1 VAELAVDP
9 AERSPGPLARAKG
22 VAVPDTRLHPIY
34 LVIETARTLRSA
46 IPFLVVTFLGGAP
59 WWVNAVLFAL
69 IMIVATAQWYV
80 RKYSVISGVLRLR
93 SGLFNR
99 TVRVV
104 PITRI
109 TALDAY
115 RSLSQ
120 RIVGVWGLR
129 VQSPGDGGGAAVSL
143 GSLSTSRLEQL
154 QTALETDRPLPD
166 VVPDPA
172 EFPESA
178 AAATAVASAA
188 GERTGAPRVP
198 DDRPV
203 SGNSEAIDGPSSF
216 AQPQPAAK
224 PAMASILHRFSRQG
238 RDRKRPKGYQTIAVL
253 TTQDMLIAAVT
264 NNSIPLI
271 FAGALVIWYWFSE
284 YVPSRAQ
291 DFMTQTVEPRGVLA
305 VVIALVVT
313 AVVAGVVL
321 SALRLNRFTLIR
333 DGDVLRNHRGLL
345 GKQTA
350 AIPVAR
356 IQAVRVVEGVWRTML
371 GYASLQVEVAG
382 IGRANTNQ
390 RMLFPLVRTAR
401 AAHLVRRVLP
411 ELHWPEDPPHPIPER
426 IHRRYLT
433 LPLEYGAGFT
443 VLLLFLPGWWRLLAL
458 LPIPLGYWL
467 GVARAREARWWVG
480 EHSVLL
486 RWRRLLARNTVVAH
500 REGVQEVEWSSSP
513 WKARA
518 RVAGFKM
525 RFSSGRSAKIR
536 YMADD
541 DALMLSHV
549 VGRRGP
555 SGDADG
561 PPAAAAVPAG

>member
-1 VAELAVDP
+1 MSESALDSAAP
-9 AERSPGPLARAKG
+9 FPGPVDRIRG

-59 WWVNAVLFAL
+59 WWVNVTLFVL
-69 IMIVATAQWYV
+69 IMIVAIAQWYV

-129 VQSPGDGGGAAVSL
+129 VQSPGDRGGAAVSL
-143 GSLSTSRLEQL
+143 GSLSTSRLTEL
-154 QTALETDRPLPD
+154 QIALETVRPLPD
-166 VVPDPA
+166 TAPYSAGSA
-172 EFPESA
+172 E
-178 AAATAVASAA
+178 ATEAEGTSRTADEPRAT
-188 GERTGAPRVP
+188 GERAA
-198 DDRPV
+198 
-203 SGNSEAIDGPSSF
+203 SGNSGATDGPPSS
-216 AQPQPAAK
+216 AEPQAATK
-224 PAMASILHRFSRQG
+224 PAMASILHRFSRRR
-238 RDRKRPKGYQTIAVL
+238 RDPKRPDGYETIAVL
-253 TTQDMLIAAVT
+253 TTQEMLIAAVT

-271 FAGALVIWYWFSE
+271 FAIALVVWYRFSE

-291 DFMTQTVEPRGVLA
+291 DFMTETVEPRGVLA
-305 VVIALVVT
+305 VVTALVVT

-350 AIPVAR
+350 TIPVAR
-356 IQAVRVVEGVWRTML
+356 VQAVRVVEGVWRTML
-371 GYASLQVEVAG
+371 GYAHLQVEVAG

-411 ELHWPEDPPHPIPER
+411 ELHWPEDPLHPIPER

-433 LPLEYGAGFT
+433 LPLEYGMGFT
-443 VLLLFLPGWWRLLAL
+443 LLLLFLPEWWRLLAL
-458 LPIPLGYWL
+458 LPLPLGYWL

-480 EHSVLL
+480 ERSVLL

-500 REGVQEVEWSSSP
+500 RDGVQEVEWSSSP

-525 RFSSGRSAKIR
+525 RFSSGRSARIR

-541 DALMLSHV
+541 DALMLTHV
-549 VGRRGP
+549 VGRDRTR
-555 SGDADG
+555 
-561 PPAAAAVPAG
+561 VPGVPD

>member
-1 VAELAVDP
+1 MSDTALDSAGP
-9 AERSPGPLARAKG
+9 FPGPVDRMRG

-34 LVIETARTLRSA
+34 LAIETARTLRSA

-59 WWVNAVLFAL
+59 WWVNVALFAL
-69 IMIVATAQWYV
+69 IMIVAVAQWYV

-109 TALDAY
+109 TALDTY

-120 RIVGVWGLR
+120 RLVGVWGLR
-129 VQSPGDGGGAAVSL
+129 VQSPGDRGGAAISI
-143 GSLSTSRLEQL
+143 GSLSTSRLKQL
-154 QTALETDRPLPD
+154 EMALETGRPAQDAARDSAGSAQATESETPGEPETALPAGE
-166 VVPDPA
+166 PPA
-172 EFPESA
+172 TGESVA
-178 AAATAVASAA
+178 TGGPPAAT
-188 GERTGAPRVP
+188 EPR
-198 DDRPV
+198 
-203 SGNSEAIDGPSSF
+203 
-216 AQPQPAAK
+216 PAAK
-224 PAMASILHRFSRQG
+224 PAKASILHRFG
-238 RDRKRPKGYQTIAVL
+238 RRRRDSKRPDAFETIAVL
-253 TTQDMLIAAVT
+253 TTQEMLIAAVT

-271 FAGALVIWYWFSE
+271 FAIALAVWYRFSE

-291 DFMTQTVEPRGVLA
+291 DFMTENVEPRGVLA
-305 VVIALVVT
+305 VVTALVVV

-350 AIPVAR
+350 TIPVAR
-356 IQAVRVVEGVWRTML
+356 VQAVRVVEGVWRTML

-433 LPLEYGAGFT
+433 VPLEYGMGFT
-443 VLLLFLPGWWRLLAL
+443 LLLLLLPGWWRLLAL
-458 LPIPLGYWL
+458 LPLPLAYRL

-480 EHSVLL
+480 ERSVLL

-500 REGVQEVEWSSSP
+500 RDGVQDVEWSSSP

-541 DALMLSHV
+541 DALMLTHV
-549 VGRRGP
+549 VGRDSAHIPRVP
-555 SGDADG
+555 DG
-561 PPAAAAVPAG
+561 VNA

>member
-1 VAELAVDP
+1 MSETALDSVPFQGSVD
-9 AERSPGPLARAKG
+9 RIRGI
-22 VAVPDTRLHPIY
+22 AVPDTRLHPIY

-46 IPFLVVTFLGGAP
+46 IPFLVVTVLGGAP
-59 WWVNAVLFAL
+59 WWVNVTLFVL
-69 IMIVATAQWYV
+69 IMIVAIAQWYV

-93 SGLFNR
+93 SGLVNR

-109 TALDAY
+109 TALDGY

-120 RIVGVWGLR
+120 RLVGVWGLR
-129 VQSPGDGGGAAVSL
+129 VQSPGDRAGAAVSL
-143 GSLSTSRLEQL
+143 GCLSTSRLKQL
-154 QTALETDRPLPD
+154 QAALETVRPLP
-166 VVPDPA
+166 
-172 EFPESA
+172 E
-178 AAATAVASAA
+178 AA
-188 GERTGAPRVP
+188 GESEIPAE
-198 DDRPV
+198 
-203 SGNSEAIDGPSSF
+203 SEAALPPAESPAGEPPAGEPPATGESGATNGPPT
-216 AQPQPAAK
+216 AAEPQPAAK
-224 PAMASILHRFSRQG
+224 PAMTSILHRFSR
-238 RDRKRPKGYQTIAVL
+238 RRRNPKRPAGYETIAVL
-253 TTQDMLIAAVT
+253 TTQEMLIAAVT

-271 FAGALVIWYWFSE
+271 FAIALAVWYRFSE

-291 DFMTQTVEPRGVLA
+291 DFMTENVEPRGVLA
-305 VVIALVVT
+305 VATALVVV

-350 AIPVAR
+350 TIPVAR
-356 IQAVRVVEGVWRTML
+356 VQAVRVVEGVWRTML

-433 LPLEYGAGFT
+433 VPAEYGAGIT
-443 VLLLFLPGWWRLLAL
+443 LLLLLLPGWWRLLAL
-458 LPIPLGYWL
+458 LPLPLAYWL

-480 EHSVLL
+480 ERSVLL

-500 REGVQEVEWSSSP
+500 RDGVQEVEWSSSP

-518 RVAGFKM
+518 GVAGFKM
-525 RFSSGRSAKIR
+525 RFSSGRSARIR

-541 DALMLSHV
+541 DALMLTHV

-555 SGDADG
+555 AQGEVDLAQ
-561 PPAAAAVPAG
+561 AVAVAPVS